1 MSKLTVSSGQRHTNA
16 MARSATD
23 SPKLSMFVVLFLIG
37 LCIPIQLMI
46 GSTRLSAYRIILLA
60 AIVPALMNWLSN
72 RDIKVCTA
80 DVLMLL
86 LGVTGAIALIVADGI
101 GNSIESSVIFF
112 VETCAPYFIARSYV
126 RTPENFEDFVK
137 LLYYSVLF
145 FLPFALIENLTDR
158 TLILD
163 TLGKVF
169 PVWRNIWDYKRL
181 GLERAQVVF
190 EHPILFGVYCSC
202 AFCLCIHVYNYGK
215 GFFRTVFTSSLAF
228 LAAFASLSSGALT
241 MMGAQL
247 FLTLWDRVLKSVP
260 MRWLLFALMG
270 LFAYVTVDLLSNR
283 TPIQV
288 FVHYLTFS
296 SHNSY
301 TRILIFESGME
312 ALALRPWFGY
322 GLTNELVMKWS
333 WLTTSIDNF
342 FLLMAVRHGAPVFF
356 VLFFAIIFVFVRVGR
371 AKITDDR
378 VSAYRAGLLICL
390 GGLIVAGITVHYW
403 NAVYCLFMFFMG
415 AGMWVAE
422 YKPAADNDPH
432 GEPTASQDSR
442 KGRPLRPV
450 RQSPSS
456 RKSPGPQRKRGGL
469 YNRQTHKELEKR
481 ERPR

>member
-1 MSKLTVSSGQRHTNA
+1 MSKLTLSSGPRHADA
-16 MARSATD
+16 MARTVSD

-46 GSTRLSAYRIILLA
+46 GPTRLSAYRIILLA
-60 AIVPALMNWLSN
+60 AILPAIVNWMSDRN
-72 RDIKVCTA
+72 IKVCTT
-80 DVLMLL
+80 DILMLL
-86 LGVTGAIALIVADGI
+86 LGVTGAISLIVADGF

-112 VETCAPYFIARSYV
+112 VETCGPYFIARSYI
-126 RTPENFEDFVK
+126 RTPEHFEKFSK

-145 FLPFALIENLTDR
+145 FLPFAIIENLTDR
-158 TLILD
+158 TLILE
-163 TLGKVF
+163 TLGKIF
-169 PVWRNIWDYKRL
+169 PVWKNVWDFKRL

-190 EHPILFGVYCSC
+190 EHPILFGVYCAC
-202 AFCLCIHVYNYGK
+202 AFCLCIHVYNYGR

-241 MMGAQL
+241 MMAAQL
-247 FLTLWDRVLKSVP
+247 FLTLWDRILKPVP
-260 MRWLLFALMG
+260 RRWFLFAILCVM
-270 LFAYVTVDLLSNR
+270 AYVAIDILSNR

-312 ALALRPWFGY
+312 ALQLRPWFGY

-342 FLLMAVRHGAPVFF
+342 FLLMAVRHGVPVFF
-356 VLFFAIIFVFVRVGR
+356 VLLFALIFVYVRICR
-371 AKITDDR
+371 AKITDRR
-378 VSAYRAGLLICL
+378 VNAYRAGLLICL

-422 YKPAADNDPH
+422 YRSPVEDDLQKDAN
-432 GEPTASQDSR
+432 TRLVSR
-442 KGRPLRPV
+442 NKHR
-450 RQSPSS
+450 PSS
-456 RKSPGPQRKRGGL
+456 VSHRSNPQNSLEPPRQRGGL
-469 YNRQTHKELEKR
+469 YNSQTRNFSEKR
-481 ERPR
+481 GRPR